1 MNRYFTFALLIACGR
16 DVTESDY
23 KLAGVGLNPDE
34 IGPTPK
40 MYGGMISY
48 DFIEFSGGA
57 LPLALVGLSAYDGTG
72 PSMSTFKPP
81 YGMVTGTSFFFE
93 MDMPVPDVLFGSVA
107 VPPEN
112 IGTCQTVFEPQ
123 SYLSGIA
130 DAGSSVSLR
139 TIEGAGMD
147 LGRRPLF
154 YPPDQSGVFPYY
166 MELAVYK
173 ESERFWRDPAT
184 LDDLDTWETSVAARS
199 NYPFGQAVEVSFPGA
214 VTDKSATFG
223 SIPVPFSSL
232 NENASHQLPVRPS
245 GVMLS
250 WAGPVYSTDGILVD
264 SNDTLRNTCM
274 QFQAHGEDP
283 EAVSDCLEYAD
294 LPDPIGDYF
303 PKGQMYTA
311 PWDTTDGKV
320 SIQWIPQTINPNESV
335 SISVRFLGEVDESD
349 RSFVEEVVAVPK
361 SPNAESAWG
370 RAISSG
376 TIPDG
381 TECPAEGTRPAMPC
395 DEDVDFVFDDML
407 RKGDGY
413 VSSLQGDPSKALVEV
428 TCRVD
433 DAQGNFEITTEL
445 LADAMSYAKQHNAR
459 GAVFY
464 INRTTTSEFTTPNVR
479 DRVGNLRESGPLLV
493 TSNAVQFGR
502 FWFNDGALDGE

>member
-1 MNRYFTFALLIACGR
+1 MMRFIFPFALLVACGR
-16 DVTESDY
+16 NVTETDF

-40 MYGGMISY
+40 MYGGMVSY

-57 LPLALVGLSAYDGTG
+57 LPLAIVGLSAYDGIG

-93 MDMPVPDVLFGSVA
+93 SDMPVPDVLFGSVA

-112 IGTCQTVFEPQ
+112 IGSCQTVYEPR

-130 DAGSSVSLR
+130 DVGSAISLR
-139 TIEGAGMD
+139 TTEGAGME

-173 ESERFWRDPAT
+173 GSDRMWRDPAT
-184 LDDLDTWETSVAARS
+184 LDTLENWEMSVTDKT
-199 NYPFGQAVEVSFPGA
+199 NYPFGQAVSVKFPGA
-214 VTDKSATFG
+214 VTDESATFG
-223 SIPVPFSSL
+223 SIPVPFSSTS
-232 NENASHQLPVRPS
+232 AGSSHQLPIRS
-245 GVMLS
+245 QGVMLT
-250 WAGPVYSTDGILVD
+250 WNGPVYSTDGLLID
-264 SNDTLRNTCM
+264 SNSAQRNSCL
-274 QFQAHGEDP
+274 QFQAHDDEP
-283 EAVSDCLEYAD
+283 TSVADCLELAE
-294 LPDPIGDYF
+294 LPDPIGDYY

-311 PWDTTDGKV
+311 PWDTEDGKV
-320 SIQWIPQTINPNESV
+320 TIQWIPQTINPNEVV
-335 SISVRFLGEVDESD
+335 SISVRFLGEVDETKD
-349 RSFVEEVVAVPK
+349 SFVNTVVKVPR
-361 SPNAESAWG
+361 SPNAETAWN

-376 TIPDG
+376 SIAD
-381 TECPAEGTRPAMPC
+381 TEANATCPEEGTRPAMPC
-395 DEDVDFVFDDML
+395 DSDVSYVFDDML

-433 DAQGNFEITTEL
+433 DAQGNFEINTDI
-445 LADAMSYAKQHNAR
+445 LANAMSYAKQHNAK

-464 INRTTTSEFTTPNVR
+464 INRTTTTELDIPSVR
-479 DRVGNLRESGPLLV
+479 DRVGNLRETGPLLV
-493 TSNAVQFGR
+493 TSNVV
-502 FWFNDGALDGE
+502 